1 MSMHIQVECYSGYR
15 GEETP
20 RAIWVGTRRVAV
32 EEMIDRWIAPDH
44 RYFKFKG
51 DDRSIY
57 IIRHD
62 GTTLC
67 WELIF
72 FQDWELRSKPR
83 PSDLDGSW

>member
-1 MSMHIQVECYSGYR
+1 MQIIVECYSGYR

-20 RAIWVGTRRVAV
+20 RTIWVGNRRIAV
-32 EEMIDRWIAPDH
+32 EEMLDRWLAPDH

-51 DDRSIY
+51 DDQGIY

-62 GTTLC
+62 GAAYR

-72 FQDWELRSKPR
+72 FQDRELRSKSV
-83 PSDLDGSW
+83 SDEAEGNS